1 MVNLE
6 TMRRVILALGRLV
19 EITQFDQDNAKKASK
34 LARNDIYQ
42 ALKSVNIKF
51 KSAGDNQTDARRKM
65 IITQFKNLAA
75 MVKIT
80 EPNQVTSFI
89 KNIEKI
95 LESDEDLQA
104 LAKNTI
110 LIQKQRESADDKAD
124 VSSTAIIA

>member
-1 MVNLE
+1 MANLE

-34 LARNDIYQ
+34 LARNEMYQ
-42 ALKSVNIKF
+42 ALKSVNIQF